1 MENVVPDTNEPAF
14 LKTRDYYIILGLFL
28 GLLGIHNFYAGR
40 YKTAVVQA
48 LITFCLFW
56 TGVAIFVVYIWVIFE
71 IFMVSRDGRKNLML
85 EKSSTLRIV
94 VGGLMVFP
102 GIFIVMLATWLGLAM
117 WSNAHPEIGENVA
130 KVSWLP
136 ASAGNVS
143 FYKTDSWM
151 AFEFDI
157 SEYEF
162 RKWATRWTLK
172 EIVKEEKICRYSYRK
187 FCQEKHP
194 GNTEEELK
202 DYMNAEK
209 KHYAV
214 VSKGL
219 YDSRRHD
226 NGGGY
231 NVVFDRNK
239 QRAYFQS
246 SPR

>member
-1 MENVVPDTNEPAF
+1 MENVVPDTSVPA

-40 YKTAVVQA
+40 YKTAAVQA
-48 LITFCLFW
+48 MVTFCLFW
-56 TGVAIFVVYIWVIFE
+56 TGITIFAVYIWVIFE
-71 IFMVSRDGRKNLML
+71 IFIVSRDGRRNLML
-85 EKSSTLRIV
+85 EKSSTLRIA
-94 VGGLMVFP
+94 VGSVMVFP
-102 GIFIVMLATWLGLAM
+102 GIFIVLFATWLGLVM
-117 WSNAHPEIGENVA
+117 WSNAHPKTGENVA

-136 ASAGNVS
+136 ASASNVS
-143 FYKTDSWM
+143 FYKTYSWT

-157 SEYEF
+157 SEDEF
-162 RKWATRWTLK
+162 RKWAAHRTLK
-172 EIVKEEKICRYSYRK
+172 EIVKEEKICRYSYWK
-187 FCQEKHP
+187 FCRKKHSVK
-194 GNTEEELK
+194 TDEELT

-209 KHYAV
+209 RHYAV

-231 NVVFDRNK
+231 HVVFDRDK
-239 QRAYFQS
+239 QRAYFQF